1 MATPTLTLRAPA
13 QQSVQQFA
21 APSGQRSGQA
31 SSGSAARRGHGYVGG
46 TGARY
51 WPSQDVTATAHATV
65 AVVPGRGETP
75 DMFEDVAFRLSLDGF
90 EVTLLGPGEGTDAA
104 IGELRVP
111 GVPLVVLGSDT
122 GALRALVAA
131 GSPALRPDALVL
143 LGLPMLYR
151 PVGGEL
157 PTDPPPR
164 ALPDLPILLVH
175 GEADDV
181 SPLHLVQMAT
191 RTAPRAQLDVVPGG
205 HQVLAGPGGRS
216 IAART
221 LLFVEKLG
229 GGFDN
234 RGIDNRGGV
243 EVRRAS

>member
-1 MATPTLTLRAPA
+1 MSTPTLTPPAPL
-13 QQSVQQFA
+13 Q
-21 APSGQRSGQA
+21 P
-31 SSGSAARRGHGYVGG
+31 GSASPRRARGYVGG
-46 TGARY
+46 SGARY
-51 WPSQDVTATAHATV
+51 WPSQDATTTTRATV

-75 DMFEDVAFRLSLDGF
+75 AMFEDVAFRLSLDGF

-111 GVPLVVLGSDT
+111 GVPLVVVGSDT

-151 PVGGEL
+151 AVDGEL

-175 GEADDV
+175 GVADDV

-191 RTAPRAQLDVVPGG
+191 RTAPRARLDVVPGG
-205 HQVLAGPGGRS
+205 HRVLAGPGGRS
-216 IAART
+216 VAART
-221 LLFVEKLG
+221 LLFVEALPAAA
-229 GGFDN
+229 
-234 RGIDNRGGV
+234 
-243 EVRRAS
+243 ASGAPTGRDGNGWDGDGRDGDGQYAAAGA